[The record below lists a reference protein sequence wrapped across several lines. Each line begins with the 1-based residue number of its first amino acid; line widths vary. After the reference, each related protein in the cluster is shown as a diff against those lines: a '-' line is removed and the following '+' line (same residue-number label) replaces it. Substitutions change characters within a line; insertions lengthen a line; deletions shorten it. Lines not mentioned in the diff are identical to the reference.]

1 MTAPGKGSQLTSD
14 SELPAVRPPA
24 TAAPADTATPGTTA
38 AAPGPMS
45 AATSYP
51 VPRDLAEDAR
61 RQRSERQSRGLLI
74 SASFRMQDRVGHPDG
89 GDCPVEDVLLHEEAQ
104 RAQIDQETADGSR
117 KHRRLPRWIRQIP
130 KYVLAFDFCL
140 LLYFFAGIT
149 DVNWASP
156 LSLALA
162 FAIVL
167 GAMVTLLSYGFL
179 AFTGHQLR
187 SYKNHAGTIHPE
199 DLDVF
204 TRAAFGIA
212 VIVVAVLAML
222 MFLRIRAEV
231 LNALGAQA
239 QITALVIGVA
249 VAVVSAVASFLVIAV
264 HAFDG
269 SDEAVRLDDLSA
281 AVRRPVNRAHRMR
294 ERAARQGQR

>member
-1 MTAPGKGSQLTSD
+1 
-14 SELPAVRPPA
+14 
-24 TAAPADTATPGTTA
+24 
-38 AAPGPMS
+38 MS

-61 RQRSERQSRGLLI
+61 GPRSERQSRGLLVG
-74 SASFRMQDRVGHPDG
+74 ASFQMQDRVGHPDG

-104 RAQIDQETADGSR
+104 RAQIDQETADGSLR

-156 LSLALA
+156 LSLTLA

-187 SYKNHAGTIHPE
+187 SYNHAGTIHPE
-199 DLDVF
+199 DLGRVHPSGVRHRRHRRRCPRHADVPADPG
-204 TRAAFGIA
+204 RGPQCSGSPGADHRPGDRRGRGRGKRSGQ
-212 VIVVAVLAML
+212 LPGHRRS
-222 MFLRIRAEV
+222 RIRW
-231 LNALGAQA
+231 L
-239 QITALVIGVA
+239 
-249 VAVVSAVASFLVIAV
+249 
-264 HAFDG
+264 
-269 SDEAVRLDDLSA
+269 
-281 AVRRPVNRAHRMR
+281 
-294 ERAARQGQR
+294 